1 MSSKPLDHSFISA
14 MRERIETA
22 TLVDKLQAHVK
33 DPGKAPLSMTQ
44 LKAAD
49 ILLRKSIPDLKA
61 IEHSGEINK
70 QRVEDMSD
78 AELADIAAGRRE
90 RAVTAPGSTH

>member
-1 MSSKPLDHSFISA
+1 MKPLDHSFISA

-70 QRVEDMSD
+70 RAVEDLSD
-78 AELADIAAGRRE
+78 DELRSIARSRGNGTPA
-90 RAVTAPGSTH
+90 TPGSTH